1 MKIKCPACQAVLS
14 IPPAAAGK
22 VVKCPCGKQLR
33 APAATGAAPP
43 ATAGRQPQSSG
54 GRKPP
59 ASSGGRKPPAS
70 SGGRKPPASSGGSTG
85 GIDTTLFDELTD
97 DDLKPL
103 AGGGVVVAP
112 TSDPSSNTAKL
123 LQQHAATAGGA
134 SRSNLRVGPVASRG
148 VRLGAA
154 LIDGAVINV
163 MVWPVLLVLIFVVG
177 PMMVD
182 QAALGSAMDA
192 AGTEDEK
199 VQIASEWFGKVFLFY
214 LAATPIVALLPV
226 TLFAWMVTKS
236 GQTPGKKL
244 CKIRIVRAD
253 TKQLPGFVKGVLIRS
268 WLAQVLYSVPFV
280 GLVGILMI
288 FGQKRQCLHDVI
300 AGTIVV
306 EA

>member
-33 APAATGAAPP
+33 APAATGAPTGAPPP
-43 ATAGRQPQSSG
+43 ATAGRQPQASG

-59 ASSGGRKPPAS
+59 ASSS
-70 SGGRKPPASSGGSTG
+70 GSTG
-85 GIDTTLFDELTD
+85 GIDATLFDELTD

-103 AGGGVVVAP
+103 AGGGVAVAP
-112 TSDPSSNTAKL
+112 TSGPSSNTAKL

-134 SRSNLRVGPVASRG
+134 SKSNLRVGPVASRG

-154 LIDGAVINV
+154 LIDGAVINL

-182 QAALGSAMDA
+182 QGALGAEMDG
-192 AGTEDEK
+192 AGTDDERER
-199 VQIASEWFGKVFLFY
+199 IASEWAGKVFLFY
-214 LAATPIVALLPV
+214 LVAMPIVALLPV

-236 GQTPGKKL
+236 GQSPGKKL

-253 TKQLPGFVKGVLIRS
+253 TKQLPGFVKGVLLRS
-268 WLAQVLYSVPFV
+268 WLAQVLYCVPFV
-280 GLVGILMI
+280 NLAGILMI

-306 EA
+306 ER

>member
-33 APAATGAAPP
+33 APAATGAPTGAPPP
-43 ATAGRQPQSSG
+43 ATAGRQTQSSG

-59 ASSGGRKPPAS
+59 ASSS
-70 SGGRKPPASSGGSTG
+70 GSTG

-112 TSDPSSNTAKL
+112 TSGPSSNTAKL

-134 SRSNLRVGPVASRG
+134 PRSNLSVGPVASRG

-177 PMMVD
+177 PMMFD

-199 VQIASEWFGKVFLFY
+199 TQIASEWFGKVILFY
-214 LAATPIVALLPV
+214 LAATPFVFLLPV

-268 WLAQVLYSVPFV
+268 WLAQVLYCVPFV

-288 FGQKRQCLHDVI
+288 FGQKRQCLHDVL

>member
-43 ATAGRQPQSSG
+43 ATAGRQPQ
-54 GRKPP
+54 
-59 ASSGGRKPPAS
+59 S

>member
-33 APAATGAAPP
+33 APAATGAATGAPPP

-59 ASSGGRKPPAS
+59 ASSS
-70 SGGRKPPASSGGSTG
+70 GSTG
-85 GIDTTLFDELTD
+85 GVDTTLFDELTD

-103 AGGGVVVAP
+103 AGGGVAVAP
-112 TSDPSSNTAKL
+112 TSGPSSNTAKL

-134 SRSNLRVGPVASRG
+134 PRSNLSVGPVASRG

-182 QAALGSAMDA
+182 QAKLESAMDA
-192 AGTEDEK
+192 AGTADEK
-199 VQIASEWFGKVFLFY
+199 TQIASEWFGKVLLFY
-214 LAATPIVALLPV
+214 LAAMPIVAFFPV
-226 TLFAWMVTKS
+226 TLYAWMVTKS

-268 WLAQVLYSVPFV
+268 WLAQVLYCVPFV
-280 GLVGILMI
+280 GMVGILMI
-288 FGQKRQCLHDVI
+288 FGQKRQCLHDVL